1 MTASKD
7 EKLHTL
13 EHAILAMREKI
24 EEQIPIFSNE
34 PLSQEVTVGT
44 GETML
49 RQNPNVSEFRALI
62 RDYQQAIK
70 AYNELTGDKD
80 EPEVRSLDSIRQKFK
95 VVK

>member
-1 MTASKD
+1 MTVSKD

-13 EHAILAMREKI
+13 EHAILAMRNKI
-24 EEQIPIFSNE
+24 EEQIPIFSSE

-49 RQNPNVSEFRALI
+49 RQNPNISEFRALI

-70 AYNELTGDKD
+70 TYNELIGDTGQEENK
-80 EPEVRSLDSIRQKFK
+80 VLDSLRSRLK
-95 VVK
+95 VAK

>member
-1 MTASKD
+1 MNASKD

-13 EHAILAMREKI
+13 EHAILAMRDKI

-70 AYNELTGDKD
+70 AYNELAGNIGQEDVK
-80 EPEVRSLDSIRQKFK
+80 VLDSLRERFK
-95 VVK
+95 VAK

>member
-1 MTASKD
+1 MNASKD

-13 EHAILAMREKI
+13 EHAILAMRDKI

-44 GETML
+44 GETIL

-70 AYNELTGDKD
+70 AYNELAGDKG
-80 EPEVRSLDSIRQKFK
+80 EPEVSALDSIRACLK
-95 VVK
+95 VAK

>member
-13 EHAILAMREKI
+13 EHAILAMRDKI

-70 AYNELTGDKD
+70 AYNELAGNTEQEDVK
-80 EPEVRSLDSIRQKFK
+80 VLDSLRERFK
-95 VVK
+95 VAK

>member
-1 MTASKD
+1 MNASKD

-13 EHAILAMREKI
+13 EHAILAMRDKI

-44 GETML
+44 GETIL

-80 EPEVRSLDSIRQKFK
+80 EPEISSLDSIRACLK
-95 VVK
+95 VAK